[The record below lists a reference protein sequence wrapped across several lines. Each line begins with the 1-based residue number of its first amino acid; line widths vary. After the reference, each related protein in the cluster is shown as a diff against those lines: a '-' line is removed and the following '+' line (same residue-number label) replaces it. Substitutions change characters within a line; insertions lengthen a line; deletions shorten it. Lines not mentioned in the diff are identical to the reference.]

1 MTAAEALRGSTKPR
15 HGFLRTKGADSE
27 PSAAASPGDR
37 SRRRGCSWIIV
48 LVVALI
54 AVAVVTGSGFF
65 AQGSGGAED
74 ALLTTG
80 GAAVGKAG
88 KGFRRQWNTATTK
101 PEDEDPV
108 DDAEDK
114 APDSGDDVGGGGAG
128 AAVAMDH
135 VDKRKAMFAMLM
147 KDKEAAHEQ
156 QAQSRLRGAA
166 ETGLT
171 GPGGAAADDPA
182 AERAELEANAHNIM
196 KEERSSF
203 GHGPPHDEDL
213 SLKQQLPGVDATEE
227 KEASEDAQAGEQ
239 AVADGEKG
247 ELEAGKEP
255 PVDADAAAEA
265 ETGAGDAAAGEAEPA
280 EAQNDVAGDT
290 VDEADKEAETEPAEG
305 EPVKPSRAL
314 GILQRFQRG
323 TSATTLPSDAQAGP
337 AEKGDGE
344 VEEAADAAEA
354 AAETEDAGGEAS
366 SADTPKTVDGEPVV
380 GGGSKGLGAADA
392 DAEEPEKD
400 AGDEAG
406 EGAEPKKDLGDDAG
420 DGSEEPTK
428 EEDAEPRDKEETADR
443 DGEAEAGE
451 SQVGGESVQLAA
463 TAEKAA
469 DADSAD
475 DSAVDGADE
484 GKPEAEGDVDD
495 GERKREGEAEGEA
508 DGEREVEG
516 DGQEGGPK
524 DGILG
529 ALDNAADKP
538 DRATGILG
546 ALNAA
551 VDKVDHA
558 AGAALLGRRH
568 RRVDEEQG
576 RNAATAAL
584 DEPVQADGDADTEPP
599 HNAEAEDTSVRMMEL
614 KPINGHEDVQKPL
627 GRTRHALKRGLKKR
641 PLTRAKRVKP
651 RNRDSSA
658 MPAPD
663 GIELPAEDVVGDDPL
678 ALGKIGDSE
687 HSSPRRTGTRASKT
701 RRRKSKQQAAL
712 DAAVRKKE
720 LRLKRRK
727 QRVGSEAAEEME
739 DRQELP
745 KGRRRALPKKALHRR
760 GRNEKVA
767 LHEEGEAS
775 EPHALVERAED
786 GAGGEVE
793 EKLPLLEPG
802 GEGFTQATD
811 VGDPLSTGAGAAA
824 AAAAA
829 GRSADGANP
838 DNIPGRKTA
847 ICLVGGVR
855 ELDLSG
861 TSLKE
866 HLLPAF
872 EDADVFVT
880 TMLDKNTHKLSVLKG
895 VKLVAVKVVSL
906 KALLAREGQIDQ
918 GVVDDLVA
926 DGTPSGK
933 EALLHYYQL
942 VESCFNLIEMYET
955 KKDVMYE
962 QVLWTRIDTFWS
974 SRPHLSRAH
983 SEAYYAPEGSSGT
996 DFGGLNDRLGLG
1008 PREYSKAAMMRYTA
1022 LKDLHAKGL
1031 ERLGSE
1037 GIYKA
1042 QLEAA
1047 GVPVERLDLP
1057 FCIPTHRTFPFP
1069 PVDAPVAPMGT
1080 PAARNGIYCR
1090 PCKPLAEAD
1099 VALRSSWDMDV
1110 FCDASTE
1117 WEDSWESIFD
1127 QMAGP
1132 EAAEVRRHVRDRS
1145 QEQCLVDVRALLKPL
1160 GTQYRGVPAARICKQ
1175 AFLKDAPS
1183 F

>member
-1 MTAAEALRGSTKPR
+1 
-15 HGFLRTKGADSE
+15 
-27 PSAAASPGDR
+27 
-37 SRRRGCSWIIV
+37 
-48 LVVALI
+48 
-54 AVAVVTGSGFF
+54 
-65 AQGSGGAED
+65 
-74 ALLTTG
+74 
-80 GAAVGKAG
+80 
-88 KGFRRQWNTATTK
+88 
-101 PEDEDPV
+101 
-108 DDAEDK
+108 
-114 APDSGDDVGGGGAG
+114 
-128 AAVAMDH
+128 MDH
-135 VDKRKAMFAMLM
+135 VDKRKAMFAMLL

-156 QAQSRLRGAA
+156 QAQSRLRATGA
-166 ETGLT
+166 TSLT

-196 KEERSSF
+196 KEERSFF

-213 SLKQQLPGVDATEE
+213 SLKPVVDATEE

-247 ELEAGKEP
+247 ELKAGKEP
-255 PVDADAAAEA
+255 PVDADADAEA

-290 VDEADKEAETEPAEG
+290 IDEADKEAETEPAEA

-314 GILQRFQRG
+314 GFLQRFQRETG
-323 TSATTLPSDAQAGP
+323 ATTLPSDVQGGA

-344 VEEAADAAEA
+344 VEEAADAAA
-354 AAETEDAGGEAS
+354 TAAEAEDAGGEAS
-366 SADTPKTVDGEPVV
+366 SAKTPKTVDGEPVV
-380 GGGSKGLGAADA
+380 GGGSKGLEATDA
-392 DAEEPEKD
+392 ETEEPEKD

-406 EGAEPKKDLGDDAG
+406 EGGEPKKDAVDEAG
-420 DGSEEPTK
+420 ESSEEPTK
-428 EEDAEPRDKEETADR
+428 EEDAEPHDKEATTDR
-443 DGEAEAGE
+443 DGEVEAGE
-451 SQVGGESVQLAA
+451 SQLGGGAQLAA

-469 DADSAD
+469 DPDSAD
-475 DSAVDGADE
+475 DGAVDGADE
-484 GKPEAEGDVDD
+484 GKPEADGDVGD

-508 DGEREVEG
+508 DGEREAEG

-529 ALDNAADKP
+529 ALDAAADKP
-538 DRATGILG
+538 DHATGILG
-546 ALNAA
+546 ALGAA
-551 VDKVDHA
+551 VDKADRA
-558 AGAALLGRRH
+558 AGTALLGRRH

-576 RNAATAAL
+576 RNVATAAL
-584 DEPVQADGDADTEPP
+584 DEPAQADGDADTEPP
-599 HNAEAEDTSVRMMEL
+599 HDAEAEDTSVRTMEL
-614 KPINGHEDVQKPL
+614 KPINGDEDVQKPL

-641 PLTRAKRVKP
+641 PLTRARKVKR
-651 RNRDSSA
+651 RDGDSLA
-658 MPAPD
+658 VPVPD
-663 GIELPAEDVVGDDPL
+663 AVELPAEDLSGDDPL
-678 ALGKIGDSE
+678 AVGKIGDGE
-687 HSSPRRTGTRASKT
+687 HSSPRRTGTSSSKT
-701 RRRKSKQQAAL
+701 RRRKSRQQAAL

-727 QRVGSEAAEEME
+727 QRVGSETAEKSE
-739 DRQELP
+739 DRQGLT

-760 GRNEKVA
+760 GRKEKMA

-775 EPHALVERAED
+775 EEHVLVERAED
-786 GAGGEVE
+786 GAGAEVE

-802 GEGFTQATD
+802 GKGFTQATE
-811 VGDPLSTGAGAAA
+811 VADPLSTGAGAAA

-872 EDADVFVT
+872 ENADVFVT

-983 SEAYYAPEGSSGT
+983 AEAYYAPEGSSGT

-1090 PCKPLAEAD
+1090 PCKPLAEVD
-1099 VALRSSWDMDV
+1099 VALRSNWDMDV

-1127 QMAGP
+1127 QMAAP

>member
-1 MTAAEALRGSTKPR
+1 MRRYPSTRCLPR
-15 HGFLRTKGADSE
+15 LTVLVASCRGADSE

-37 SRRRGCSWIIV
+37 SRRRGCSWVIV

-88 KGFRRQWNTATTK
+88 KGFRRQWNAAKTK
-101 PEDEDPV
+101 LEDEDPV
-108 DDAEDK
+108 DDAEDD
-114 APDSGDDVGGGGAG
+114 APETGDGDGGGAG
-128 AAVAMDH
+128 ATVAMDH

-166 ETGLT
+166 ETG
-171 GPGGAAADDPA
+171 PGGAAAADPA
-182 AERAELEANAHNIM
+182 AERAELEANAHSIM
-196 KEERSSF
+196 KEERSFF

-213 SLKQQLPGVDATEE
+213 SLKPVVDATEE

-255 PVDADAAAEA
+255 PVDADADAEA
-265 ETGAGDAAAGEAEPA
+265 ETGAGDAAAGEMAPT
-280 EAQNDVAGDT
+280 EAQNDVAGEA

-314 GILQRFQRG
+314 DFLQRFQRG
-323 TSATTLPSDAQAGP
+323 TGATTLPSNGA

-344 VEEAADAAEA
+344 VEEAADAAAA
-354 AAETEDAGGEAS
+354 AAETEDSGGEAS
-366 SADTPKTVDGEPVV
+366 SADTPKTVDGEPAV
-380 GGGSKGLGAADA
+380 GGGSKGLEPADA
-392 DAEEPEKD
+392 EAEEPEKD

-406 EGAEPKKDLGDDAG
+406 EGGEPKKDAG
-420 DGSEEPTK
+420 DEAGEGSQEPTK
-428 EEDAEPRDKEETADR
+428 EEDAEPHDKEETADR
-443 DGEAEAGE
+443 DGEVEAGE
-451 SQVGGESVQLAA
+451 SQVGGGAQLAA

-469 DADSAD
+469 DPDSAD
-475 DSAVDGADE
+475 DGPLDGADE
-484 GKPEAEGDVDD
+484 GKPEADGEVSD

-508 DGEREVEG
+508 DGERGAEG
-516 DGQEGGPK
+516 DDQEGAPK

-529 ALDNAADKP
+529 ALNAAADKP

-546 ALNAA
+546 ALGAA
-551 VDKVDHA
+551 VDRTDHA
-558 AGAALLGRRH
+558 AGGALLGRRH

-576 RNAATAAL
+576 RNVAMAAL

-599 HNAEAEDTSVRMMEL
+599 HDAEVEDTSVRTMEL
-614 KPINGHEDVQKPL
+614 KPINGDEDVQKPL

-641 PLTRAKRVKP
+641 PLTRARKVKRRD
-651 RNRDSSA
+651 RNSSA
-658 MPAPD
+658 NPVPD
-663 GIELPAEDVVGDDPL
+663 DVELPAEDLTGDNPL
-678 ALGKIGDSE
+678 AVGKIGNSE
-687 HSSPRRTGTRASKT
+687 HSSLQRTGTRASKT

-727 QRVGSEAAEEME
+727 QRVGSETAKEAE
-739 DRQELP
+739 DQQELT

-760 GRNEKVA
+760 GRKEKVA
-767 LHEEGEAS
+767 LHEDGEAS
-775 EPHALVERAED
+775 EQHALVERAED
-786 GAGGEVE
+786 GAGPEVE

-802 GEGFTQATD
+802 GTGFTQATE

-824 AAAAA
+824 AAA
-829 GRSADGANP
+829 GHSADGSNP

-866 HLLPAF
+866 HLLPTF
-872 EDADVFVT
+872 E
-880 TMLDKNTHKLSVLKG
+880 NVLKG

-926 DGTPSGK
+926 EGTPSGK

-955 KKDVMYE
+955 KKDVIYE

-1008 PREYSKAAMMRYTA
+1008 PRDFSKAAMMRYTA